1 MDYWRTLI
9 GGIIGAVV
17 AQKVEMTS
25 MPEMVALF
33 NGSGGVAS
41 LMVGWAA
48 LYNIDNSTFTNITIL
63 LSIIIGGMT
72 FSGSI
77 LAWGKLS
84 EVMTSA
90 AVVFGAQRIVNA
102 GILIGMVACAVLF
115 CLEPSVS
122 SPYLYAVIGLALLFG
137 VMAVLPIGGADMPVV
152 ISLLNSYS
160 GLAACAAGF
169 AINNNILI
177 VAGSMVGAA
186 GIILT
191 NIMCKAMNRSL
202 ANVLFSGFGAAKQ
215 ATKVEGE
222 VKPITADDAFLILE
236 AAQSVSFVP
245 GYGMAVAQAQHV
257 VRELGE
263 LLEKN
268 GAEVSYAIHP
278 VAGRMPGHMNV
289 LLAEANVSYDQLVEM
304 EDINPRID
312 NVDVAVVIGANDVVN
327 PAARNDENSPIYGMP
342 IINVDQA
349 RTVFVL
355 KRSMASGFPASTTHC
370 SSATT
375 PACCL
380 VTQNSPS
387 PRWLNLKAPVSERD
401 AQAAADQQFINRWSP
416 RAFNGKPLSQEQVMT
431 LVEAARWAPSCFNSQ
446 PWRFVYA
453 IKDSAHWQAMLKLLM
468 DMNQAWAQHAGALI
482 AVVSRN
488 TYQGNNNPAPT
499 HSFDTGAAWMSL
511 ALQARAMGLASHAMW
526 GIEHDNIPK
535 P

>member
-1 MDYWRTLI
+1 MEAWIPLGYLLSAALFIFGLKKLGHPRTAPRGNQYGAMGMLVAVITTVVDMQLSAGGLNWELI
-9 GGIIGAVV
+9 VAGLVVGSVIGAIMAV
-17 AQKVEMTS
+17 KVEMTG
-25 MPEMVALF
+25 MPELVALF
-33 NGSGGVAS
+33 NGFGGSASALVALSETWKYIENPALDLPSGLTLQVVMVAAGLS
-41 LMVGWAA
+41 ALVGW
-48 LYNIDNSTFTNITIL
+48 
-63 LSIIIGGMT
+63 MT
-72 FSGSI
+72 LTGSI
-77 LAWGKLS
+77 LAMFKLKGGVQIFGKWFSTPTWGPTWLNPVK
-84 EVMTSA
+84 
-90 AVVFGAQRIVNA
+90 
-102 GILIGMVACAVLF
+102 ILLTV
-115 CLEPSVS
+115 SV
-122 SPYLYAVIGLALLFG
+122 LALI
-137 VMAVLPIGGADMPVV
+137 VMSIQEPRNTDYLWAIIGISCLLGIVLVLPIGGADMPVV

-289 LLAEANVSYDQLVEM
+289 LLAEANVPYDQLVEM

-355 KRSMASGFPASTTHC
+355 KRSMASGFSGVDNPLFFGDNTRMLFGDAKQSIAS
-370 SSATT
+370 
-375 PACCL
+375 
-380 VTQNSPS
+380 
-387 PRWLNLKAPVSERD
+387 
-401 AQAAADQQFINRWSP
+401 
-416 RAFNGKPLSQEQVMT
+416 
-431 LVEAARWAPSCFNSQ
+431 
-446 PWRFVYA
+446 
-453 IKDSAHWQAMLKLLM
+453 
-468 DMNQAWAQHAGALI
+468 
-482 AVVSRN
+482 VVAEFK
-488 TYQGNNNPAPT
+488 G
-499 HSFDTGAAWMSL
+499 
-511 ALQARAMGLASHAMW
+511 
-526 GIEHDNIPK
+526 
-535 P
+535 